1 VQGTV
6 EDAVATL
13 RGGQR
18 VELTVAGRTDR
29 GVHAWAQVASYE
41 GEPVS
46 VRGLNAVLPEDV
58 AVVSCEAAPD
68 GFDARRDA
76 TSRTY
81 CYRIYRRR
89 TRSVFEQ
96 RRALHWPYRLEVE
109 LLHACAALLG
119 GVHDFTA
126 FTPTETDH
134 VHFAR
139 RIELAQWR
147 EHGDWLEFW
156 IRADAFLR
164 NMIRV
169 LVGTMLE
176 VGQQRRTL
184 EDFAA
189 LLEGAPRA
197 AAGPTAP
204 PHGLYF
210 AAVGYRTAAQRD
222 GLERG
227 AAAPIPV
234 EEDDEG
240 DDRQR
245 EEDRVHD
252 RSTGDGDDQQ
262 HDAQNEPQHG
272 RGSSR

>member
-6 EDAVATL
+6 EDALATL
-13 RGGQR
+13 RGGRR
-18 VELTVAGRTDR
+18 VDLTVAGRTDR

-58 AVVSCEAAPD
+58 AVLSCEAAPD

-81 CYRIYRRR
+81 CYRIHRRR

-96 RRALHWPYRLEVE
+96 RRALHWPHRLDVE
-109 LLHACAALLG
+109 RLHACAALLA

-134 VHFAR
+134 VHFTR
-139 RIELAQWR
+139 GIELAEWR
-147 EHGDWLEFW
+147 EDGERLEFW

-210 AAVGYRTAAQRD
+210 AAVGYPTAAELL
-222 GLERG
+222 LERG
-227 AAAPIPV
+227 AAAPVAV

-252 RSTGDGDDQQ
+252 RAAGDGDDQ
-262 HDAQNEPQHG
+262 
-272 RGSSR
+272 